1 MSNLLEMPTEKTA
14 QETDREQ
21 QQQEIELR
29 KREATFHWRQITQAS
44 KLASRNS
51 MRIGF
56 HALIVKDKGWWGILG
71 FRDEEEARE
80 AADVSDST
88 WYSKIN
94 LAEHFRGVSEEQF
107 CEMKDANAKAARDL
121 PQSIRISPE
130 WLEWAAKDRIK
141 EFKKKV
147 DEAMEGKAR
156 PSGTV
161 EPNVP
166 FKASMPASQRR
177 AVTQGI
183 KEYAERVGIDPADTG
198 TVLETMVAEQRG
210 GASLI
215 EAITNAI
222 QRIKE
227 VKVVTHSGVSSDEAL
242 VKVEEVLDQMAIDFA
257 AALQNASQAEEAA

>member
-1 MSNLLEMPTEKTA
+1 MSNLVQMPEKTETEISREQEA
-14 QETDREQ
+14 QE
-21 QQQEIELR
+21 IKSR
-29 KREATFHWRQITQAS
+29 KSEATFHWKQVTQAAM
-44 KLASRNS
+44 LQSRNS
-51 MRIGF
+51 LRIGF
-56 HALIVKDKGWWGILG
+56 HALAIKDKGLWGMLG
-71 FRDEEEARE
+71 FRDENEARE
-80 AADVSDST
+80 AADVSESG
-88 WYSKIN
+88 WFANIR
-94 LAEHFRGVSEEQF
+94 LAEHYRGVAEELF
-107 CEMKDANAKAARDL
+107 VTMKQANAKAACDVPLSVRV
-121 PQSIRISPE
+121 SPE
-130 WLEWAAKDRIK
+130 WLEAASKESIK
-141 EFKKKV
+141 VFAKRV
-147 DEAMEGKAR
+147 DEEMTGKAR

-210 GASLI
+210 GVSLI